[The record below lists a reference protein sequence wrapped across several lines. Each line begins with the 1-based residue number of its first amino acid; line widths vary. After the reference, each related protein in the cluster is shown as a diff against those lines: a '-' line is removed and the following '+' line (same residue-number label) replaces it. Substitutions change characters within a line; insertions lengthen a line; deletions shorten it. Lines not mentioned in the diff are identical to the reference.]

1 MVTVMKRFLIAI
13 AFAILSLPLAA
24 QDTPPADDIEFMGL
38 SMKNET
44 ASDFELRLMN
54 KGFKMLTDN
63 RDSVRLFEGLLDG
76 DTVLVHIQVNPYSI
90 YYADALYFA
99 CQARLITIIYAP
111 GDSLKALD
119 WYNRYK
125 AAFDKKYASYQ
136 SASEGDATAY
146 MNPRGYIG
154 LTVVGEKHDIASITY
169 GYYHK
174 KPEPDRLGLK
184 DL

>member
-1 MVTVMKRFLIAI
+1 MKRHLLITMLLL
-13 AFAILSLPLAA
+13 LSAGGLSA

-38 SMKNET
+38 SMKEAD

-54 KGFKMLTDN
+54 KGFKMLTDG

-76 DTVLVHIQVNPYSI
+76 DTVLVQIRVNPYSI

-99 CQARLITIIYAP
+99 CQARVIAILYAP

-136 SASEGDATAY
+136 SASEGDAIVY
-146 MNPRGYIG
+146 MNPRRSGHIG
-154 LTVVGEKHDIASITY
+154 LIVGGEEHNIATIMY
-169 GYYHK
+169 EYYHK
-174 KPEPDRLGLK
+174 KPEPERLGLE

>member
-1 MVTVMKRFLIAI
+1 MKHVLIAI
-13 AFAILSLPLAA
+13 ASAILSLPLAA

-38 SMKNET
+38 SMKEAD
-44 ASDFELRLMN
+44 ASDFELQLMN
-54 KGFKMLTDN
+54 KGFKMLTDG

-76 DTVLVHIQVNPYSI
+76 DTVLVQIRVNPYSI
-90 YYADALYFA
+90 YYADALYFL
-99 CQARLITIIYAP
+99 CQARQINIMYTP
-111 GDSLKALD
+111 GDSLKARNWFD
-119 WYNRYK
+119 RYK

-154 LTVVGEKHDIASITY
+154 LTVVGEKHDIAGITY
-169 GYYHK
+169 MFNHK
-174 KPEPDRLGLK
+174 KPEPDRLGLE